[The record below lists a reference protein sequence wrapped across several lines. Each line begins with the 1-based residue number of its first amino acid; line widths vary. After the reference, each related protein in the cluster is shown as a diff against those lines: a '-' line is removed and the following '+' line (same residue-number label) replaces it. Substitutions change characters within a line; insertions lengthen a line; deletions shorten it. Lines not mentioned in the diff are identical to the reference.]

1 MKQSLLY
8 LLMILF
14 FAACGEGQGDNA
26 RISGTIKGLGTDTIY
41 IYGEDQMFDKVDT
54 LFINKDKFKKNIAVD
69 TLAQAWML
77 FRNGQRFPI
86 FLNKRSDIKIKGDT
100 ININNLQVEDNG
112 ENHLLTTFRNT
123 HDSTLTVAAVDTF
136 ITQYPQ
142 STVGLYLINSLL
154 KQSDLEERKDA
165 SKLLNK
171 IDESLNHYPQ
181 YLRILELSQTEAK
194 TDTGTS
200 VPYFRLKNL
209 EGRWISRANY
219 NKKWLLIHFW
229 ASWNEPSKLQNRSMF
244 KPLYRLKEKE
254 KIQDF
259 DMLGI
264 SLDVDK
270 KEWQKAIEKDTLKWE
285 QVSDFKSWLT
295 EAVSLFNIR
304 HLPAN
309 VLLSPDGKIKA
320 FNLTKEQVEE
330 KLAELKEEQKSDS
343 KNKENKKNS
352 K

>member
-1 MKQSLLY
+1 
-8 LLMILF
+8 
-14 FAACGEGQGDNA
+14 
-26 RISGTIKGLGTDTIY
+26 
-41 IYGEDQMFDKVDT
+41 
-54 LFINKDKFKKNIAVD
+54 
-69 TLAQAWML
+69 
-77 FRNGQRFPI
+77 
-86 FLNKRSDIKIKGDT
+86 
-100 ININNLQVEDNG
+100 
-112 ENHLLTTFRNT
+112 
-123 HDSTLTVAAVDTF
+123 
-136 ITQYPQ
+136 
-142 STVGLYLINSLL
+142 
-154 KQSDLEERKDA
+154 
-165 SKLLNK
+165 
-171 IDESLNHYPQ
+171 
-181 YLRILELSQTEAK
+181 
-194 TDTGTS
+194 
-200 VPYFRLKNL
+200 
-209 EGRWISRANY
+209 
-219 NKKWLLIHFW
+219 
-229 ASWNEPSKLQNRSMF
+229 MF

>member
-142 STVGLYLINSLL
+142 WTVSHQLITETVRSGRKERCIKTL
-154 KQSDLEERKDA
+154 KQ
-165 SKLLNK
+165 N
-171 IDESLNHYPQ
+171 
-181 YLRILELSQTEAK
+181 
-194 TDTGTS
+194 
-200 VPYFRLKNL
+200 
-209 EGRWISRANY
+209 
-219 NKKWLLIHFW
+219 
-229 ASWNEPSKLQNRSMF
+229 
-244 KPLYRLKEKE
+244 
-254 KIQDF
+254 
-259 DMLGI
+259 
-264 SLDVDK
+264 
-270 KEWQKAIEKDTLKWE
+270 
-285 QVSDFKSWLT
+285 
-295 EAVSLFNIR
+295 
-304 HLPAN
+304 
-309 VLLSPDGKIKA
+309 
-320 FNLTKEQVEE
+320 
-330 KLAELKEEQKSDS
+330 
-343 KNKENKKNS
+343 
-352 K
+352 